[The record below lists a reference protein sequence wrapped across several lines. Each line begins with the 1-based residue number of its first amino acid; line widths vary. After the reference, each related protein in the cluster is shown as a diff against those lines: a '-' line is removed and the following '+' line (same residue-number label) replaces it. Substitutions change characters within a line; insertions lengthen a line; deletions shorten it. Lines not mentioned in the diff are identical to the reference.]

1 MSATMP
7 PDLKRKSPPLD
18 RVGDRSSEDRT
29 ESPTPSARS
38 SGKQQVRHRA
48 SIACASCRERRI
60 RCVVREGETECAQCR
75 RTGNTCIIKNDDERR
90 RPISKAY
97 MSSLSNRIA
106 ILEEM
111 LKEQGVTPPPA
122 VHPPKT
128 RQDARQQQELGETEV
143 CERSKSS
150 EPRHESSGENQVPT
164 PPGSGEEDVTM
175 SEPEHSMSAVPMEQT
190 PSPGLIDPMLFQDT
204 DSQKEPDVRHLLSAR
219 GTQTFDQAAGRVRF
233 FGPTANSH
241 VHGRSACLLDSQ
253 SRSGSANRASRTI
266 DSLTPFTHD
275 YLFRCFWDHYDPGSP
290 VVDQSSFEAGRAS
303 KDARLYSPFLHL
315 TMLAIGYRFAD
326 HAREDIK
333 RLSAGSREGTLHREA
348 KCLLDAELELPA
360 GLPSVQGLL
369 LLADLEFG
377 IGRDSTGWLHL
388 GIANRL
394 AFDIGLHVN
403 QNVAEI
409 SDTERRLRRQVMAAC
424 VFFDRQWALVLGRP
438 TSIKIQDIGVNLLQ
452 KLPSPISMQLMP
464 SPDAKTVAAGLAAIR
479 RHSFELMELAGKV
492 ADLQNT
498 SLGISDSTP
507 KDTEDRAY
515 LYFLA
520 LERQFQSWYRRLPEC
535 LAWKPAN
542 IKSAPLGFFMLHQ
555 QFHTCMILLHRP
567 WAKYG
572 PLMPG
577 AVSTAQYL
585 VQESSAHLH
594 ASLGTFPQ
602 QNNRASLSRS
612 MCTQHAVRVARIFW
626 QHRQRFDGTKISPIA
641 IQHAGTTALALM
653 AALAHKSAELDHHS
667 NLKYLQVVS
676 SAIYDMSHAYQP
688 AARMYNLLKTMLADI
703 RTELVN
709 SGSFN
714 PAAMLNQFQ
723 PGGSTNSST
732 IFGSNAWGNGSDGVV
747 SASSLRRHSTSFV
760 IEGRPDVKRRRLS
773 TQVNLPRPDFAC
785 STPLPFNSH
794 QHSYQTPPKS
804 SQSQQGFFGSLDQPL
819 KEIPEMPAEP
829 EKFDLDFYHA
839 SFVDFINTSGQGWT
853 TEPADATAPQTPSS
867 LINPGVED
875 KPASGDAEGAATKG
889 DDVQPTDDVA
899 AELTIEEWLA
909 EPKQGIVLSPSPS
922 AHHSQARFSPVPEV
936 APVSE
941 AAVTD
946 APTADAA
953 TFDNQSAYGSPQENE
968 FLQKLGLS
976 LGLDL
981 GLSSPHP
988 QDQRDD
994 LISMGWL
1001 VGASST
1007 AEASP
1012 SVATMAKPATTP
1024 VTLDELAQSVDEAVD
1039 CARARAREKEKEKEK
1054 QAVNGDAAKAVEIVV
1069 VSPEMQRRNVALDY
1083 LKL

>member
-1 MSATMP
+1 MSATIP
-7 PDLKRKSPPLD
+7 PDLKRKSPPLE
-18 RVGDRSSEDRT
+18 RLSSEDRT
-29 ESPTPSARS
+29 ASPTPSTRS

-106 ILEEM
+106 LLEEM

-128 RQDARQQQELGETEV
+128 RHDARQQELEDAQAR
-143 CERSKSS
+143 ERSKSS
-150 EPRHESSGENQVPT
+150 EPKPDGSGENQVPT

-175 SEPEHSMSAVPMEQT
+175 SDQEHNMSAVSAGQT
-190 PSPGLIDPMLFQDT
+190 PSPCLIDPMLFQDA
-204 DSQKEPDVRHLLSAR
+204 DSQREPDVRHVLSAR
-219 GTQTFDQAAGRVRF
+219 GTQTFDPAAGRVRF

-253 SRSGSANRASRTI
+253 SRSGSASRASRTV

-275 YLFRCFWDHYDPGSP
+275 YLLKCFWDHYDPGSP
-290 VVDQSSFEAGRAS
+290 VVDQNSFETGRAS
-303 KDARLYSPFLHL
+303 QDARLYSPFLHL
-315 TMLAIGYRFAD
+315 TMLAVGFRFAD
-326 HAREDIK
+326 QAREDIK

-348 KCLLDAELELPA
+348 KSLLNAELELPA

-377 IGRDSTGWLHL
+377 IGRDSTGWLYL

-403 QNVAEI
+403 PNVAEM

-424 VFFDRQWALVLGRP
+424 VCFDRQWALALGRP

-452 KLPSPISMQLMP
+452 KLPSPISMQPMP

-479 RHSFELMELAGKV
+479 RYSFELLELAGKI

-498 SLGISDSTP
+498 SLGINDSTP
-507 KDTEDRAY
+507 KDAEDKAY

-520 LERQFQSWYRRLPEC
+520 LERQFQNWYRRLPDC
-535 LAWKPAN
+535 LTWKPAN

-577 AVSTAQYL
+577 SVNAAQYL
-585 VQESSAHLH
+585 VQESSAQLH

-612 MCTQHAVRVARIFW
+612 MCTQNAVRVAKIFW

-653 AALAHKSAELDHHS
+653 AALAHKSAELDHQS

-714 PAAMLNQFQ
+714 PAAMFQ
-723 PGGSTNSST
+723 PGGSSSSGT
-732 IFGSNAWGNGSDGVV
+732 IFGSNAWSSGSDGGI
-747 SASSLRRHSTSFV
+747 SSLRRHSTSFV

-773 TQVNLPRPDFAC
+773 TQVNLPRPDFSQC
-785 STPLPFNSH
+785 SSPLAFNSN
-794 QHSYQTPPKS
+794 QYMYHSPPKS
-804 SQSQQGFFGSLDQPL
+804 SHSQQGFFGSLDQPL
-819 KEIPEMPAEP
+819 KEIPEMPSEP

-853 TEPADATAPQTPSS
+853 TESTTDTVVPQTPSS
-867 LINPGVED
+867 LIAPAVED
-875 KPASGDAEGAATKG
+875 KQAVG
-889 DDVQPTDDVA
+889 DVQGAPQKADDAQPSDDAV

-909 EPKQGIVLSPSPS
+909 EPKQGIVQSPSIS
-922 AHHSQARFSPVPEV
+922 EHHSQARFSPVP
-936 APVSE
+936 
-941 AAVTD
+941 
-946 APTADAA
+946 DAA
-953 TFDNQSAYGSPQENE
+953 PASETTVNDASGADSTTFENQSGYASPPENE

-988 QDQRDD
+988 QDHRDD
-994 LISMGWL
+994 MISMGWL
-1001 VGASST
+1001 VGNNS
-1007 AEASP
+1007 EASP
-1012 SVATMAKPATTP
+1012 SMATMTKTASTP
-1024 VTLDELAQSVDEAVD
+1024 ITLDELAQSVDEAVD
-1039 CARARAREKEKEKEK
+1039 CARARAREKEKGREK
-1054 QAVNGDAAKAVEIVV
+1054 QAAAANAKVVEVV
-1069 VSPEMQRRNVALDY
+1069 VSSPEMQRRNVSLDY